1 MPLGSKGV
9 SSSIE
14 ASSQMSASAVMIR
27 VAIVDDHPVIS
38 EGLSRILSAEIDI
51 ELTGVAANVAEALAL
66 VERQRPH
73 VVLMDYLLPDG
84 DGVEATKKILK
95 RWPET
100 KILLLTGSDVP
111 DVHILAF
118 AAGCVGFL
126 AKNRPW
132 GEVVGAVRAASRG
145 QSVMRADELTDLLSQ
160 LRHTSDD
167 RGKWLTTREIDV
179 LRLLAVGRTTPDIA
193 ADLFVS
199 AHTVRNH
206 ISSILSK
213 LGAHSKLEAVAV
225 ASRDGVISLDRVRHE
240 GEIATDRTTAAKFH
254 RPRSLRSA

>member
-1 MPLGSKGV
+1 
-9 SSSIE
+9 
-14 ASSQMSASAVMIR
+14 MIR
-27 VAIVDDHPVIS
+27 AAIVDDHPVTS
-38 EGLSRILSAEIDI
+38 EGLSRILSAESDI
-51 ELTGVAANVAEALAL
+51 ELTGVAATVAEALVL
-66 VERQRPH
+66 VERHRPH

-111 DVHILAF
+111 DVHVLAF

-132 GEVVGAVRAASRG
+132 GEVVAAVRAASRG
-145 QSVMRADELTDLLSQ
+145 QSVLRADELTDLLTQ
-160 LRHTSDD
+160 LGHTTND
-167 RGKWLTTREIDV
+167 RSKWLTARESDV
-179 LRLLAVGRTTPDIA
+179 LRLLAVGRTTASIA
-193 ADLFVS
+193 DELFLS
-199 AHTVRNH
+199 THTVRNH

-225 ASRDGVISLDRVRHE
+225 AARDGLISFENARHE
-240 GEIATDRTTAAKFH
+240 SAIATAGTTAA
-254 RPRSLRSA
+254 S

>member
-1 MPLGSKGV
+1 MSDACAAGV
-9 SSSIE
+9 E
-14 ASSQMSASAVMIR
+14 DGATIR

-38 EGLSRILSAEIDI
+38 EGIHRILSAEVDI
-51 ELTGVAANVAEALAL
+51 ELTGTASNVTEALEL
-66 VERQRPH
+66 IERRRPH

-84 DGVEATKKILK
+84 NGVEATKKILS

-100 KILLLTGSDVP
+100 KVLMMSGSEVP

-118 AAGCVGFL
+118 ASGCVGFL

-145 QSVMRADELTDLLSQ
+145 QSVLRADELNDLLTQ
-160 LRHTSDD
+160 LGHTTND
-167 RGKWLTTREIDV
+167 RSKWLTARESDV
-179 LRLLAVGRTTPDIA
+179 LRLLAVGRTTASIA
-193 ADLFVS
+193 NELFLS
-199 AHTVRNH
+199 THTVRNH

-225 ASRDGVISLDRVRHE
+225 AARDGLISFENARHE
-240 GEIATDRTTAAKFH
+240 SAIAATATTIA
-254 RPRSLRSA
+254 S

>member
-1 MPLGSKGV
+1 MSDACASGV
-9 SSSIE
+9 E
-14 ASSQMSASAVMIR
+14 EGATIR

-38 EGLSRILSAEIDI
+38 EGIHRILSAEVDI
-51 ELTGVAANVAEALAL
+51 ELTGTASNVTEALEL
-66 VERQRPH
+66 IERRRPH

-84 DGVEATKKILK
+84 NGVEATKKILS

-100 KILLLTGSDVP
+100 KVLMMSGSEVP

-118 AAGCVGFL
+118 ASGCVGFL

-145 QSVMRADELTDLLSQ
+145 QSVLRADELTDLLAQ
-160 LRHTSDD
+160 LGHTTNERND
-167 RGKWLTTREIDV
+167 RSKWLTARESDV
-179 LRLLAVGRTTPDIA
+179 LRLLAVGRTTASIA
-193 ADLFVS
+193 NELFLS
-199 AHTVRNH
+199 THTVRNH

-225 ASRDGVISLDRVRHE
+225 AARDGLISFENARHE
-240 GEIATDRTTAAKFH
+240 NAIATAATTIA
-254 RPRSLRSA
+254 S

>member
-1 MPLGSKGV
+1 MSEEPVIRVVAIDEPALDVPDISD
-9 SSSIE
+9 SSGGNES
-14 ASSQMSASAVMIR
+14 MIR
-27 VAIVDDHPVIS
+27 ALIVDDHPVIS
-38 EGLSRILSAEIDI
+38 EGICRILSAEPDI
-51 ELTGVAANVAEALAL
+51 EVAGTASNVFDAL
-66 VERQRPH
+66 VMVERHRPH

-100 KILLLTGSDVP
+100 KILMMSGSEVT

-145 QSVMRADELTDLLSQ
+145 QSVMRADELSDLLTQ
-160 LRHTSDD
+160 LRHTTNN
-167 RGKWLTTREIDV
+167 RGKSLTARELDV
-179 LRLLAVGRTTPDIA
+179 LRLLAVGRTTSAIA
-193 ADLFVS
+193 AELFVS

-225 ASRDGVISLDRVRHE
+225 AVRDGVISLQRVRH
-240 GEIATDRTTAAKFH
+240 
-254 RPRSLRSA
+254 

>member
-1 MPLGSKGV
+1 V
-9 SSSIE
+9 SDTKDQSVGNESIIR
-14 ASSQMSASAVMIR
+14 AV
-27 VAIVDDHPVIS
+27 IVDDHPVIS
-38 EGLSRILSAEIDI
+38 EGLFRILSAEADI
-51 ELTGVAANVAEALAL
+51 ELAGTASKVIDAL
-66 VERQRPH
+66 VMVERHRPH

-100 KILLLTGSDVP
+100 KVLMMSGSEVP

-145 QSVMRADELTDLLSQ
+145 ESVIRADDFADLLTQ
-160 LRHTSDD
+160 LGRTTNGPSKRLTS
-167 RGKWLTTREIDV
+167 REIDV
-179 LRLLAVGRTTPDIA
+179 LQLLAVGRTTPAIA

-206 ISSILSK
+206 VSNILSK
-213 LGAHSKLEAVAV
+213 LDAHSKLEAVAV
-225 ASRDGVISLDRVRHE
+225 AVRDGVISLERVRH
-240 GEIATDRTTAAKFH
+240 
-254 RPRSLRSA
+254 

>member
-1 MPLGSKGV
+1 MSDARASGV
-9 SSSIE
+9 
-14 ASSQMSASAVMIR
+14 ASGATIR
-27 VAIVDDHPVIS
+27 IAIVDDHPVIS
-38 EGLSRILSAEIDI
+38 EGIYRILSAETDI
-51 ELTGVAANVAEALAL
+51 ELAGTAKNVAEALAL
-66 VERQRPH
+66 VERYRPH

-84 DGVEATKKILK
+84 NGVEATKKILS

-100 KILLLTGSDVP
+100 KVLMMSGSEVP

-132 GEVVGAVRAASRG
+132 GEVVAAVRAASRG
-145 QSVMRADELTDLLSQ
+145 QSVLRVDELTDLLTQ
-160 LRHTSDD
+160 LGHTTNE
-167 RGKWLTTREIDV
+167 RTKWLTARENDV
-179 LRLLAVGRTTPDIA
+179 LRLLAVGRTTASIA
-193 ADLFVS
+193 GELFLS

-225 ASRDGVISLDRVRHE
+225 AARDGLISFENVRHE
-240 GEIATDRTTAAKFH
+240 SAIATAGTTTA
-254 RPRSLRSA
+254 S

>member
-1 MPLGSKGV
+1 MSDVCAAGV
-9 SSSIE
+9 E
-14 ASSQMSASAVMIR
+14 DGATIR

-38 EGLSRILSAEIDI
+38 EGIHRILSAEVDI
-51 ELTGVAANVAEALAL
+51 ELTGTASNVTEALEL
-66 VERQRPH
+66 IERRRPH

-84 DGVEATKKILK
+84 NGVEATKKILS

-100 KILLLTGSDVP
+100 KVLMMSGSEVP

-118 AAGCVGFL
+118 ASGCVGFL

-145 QSVMRADELTDLLSQ
+145 QSVLRADELNDLLTQ
-160 LRHTSDD
+160 LGHTTND
-167 RGKWLTTREIDV
+167 RSKWLTARESDV
-179 LRLLAVGRTTPDIA
+179 LRLLAVGRTTASIA
-193 ADLFVS
+193 NELFLS
-199 AHTVRNH
+199 THTVRNH

-225 ASRDGVISLDRVRHE
+225 AARDGLISFENARHE
-240 GEIATDRTTAAKFH
+240 SAIAATATTIA
-254 RPRSLRSA
+254 S

>member
-1 MPLGSKGV
+1 MSDACAAGV
-9 SSSIE
+9 E
-14 ASSQMSASAVMIR
+14 DGATIR

-38 EGLSRILSAEIDI
+38 EGIHRILSAEADI
-51 ELTGVAANVAEALAL
+51 ELTGTASNVTEALEL
-66 VERQRPH
+66 IERRRPH

-84 DGVEATKKILK
+84 NGVEATKKILS

-100 KILLLTGSDVP
+100 KVLMMSGSEVP

-118 AAGCVGFL
+118 ASGCVGFL

-145 QSVMRADELTDLLSQ
+145 QSVLRADELNDLLTQ
-160 LRHTSDD
+160 LGHTTND
-167 RGKWLTTREIDV
+167 RSKWLTARESDV
-179 LRLLAVGRTTPDIA
+179 LRLLAVGRTTASIA
-193 ADLFVS
+193 NELFLS
-199 AHTVRNH
+199 THTVRNH

-225 ASRDGVISLDRVRHE
+225 AARDGLISFENARHE
-240 GEIATDRTTAAKFH
+240 SAIAATATTIA
-254 RPRSLRSA
+254 S

>member
-1 MPLGSKGV
+1 MKLSERDV
-9 SSSIE
+9 
-14 ASSQMSASAVMIR
+14 IR
-27 VAIVDDHPVIS
+27 VAIVDDHPVTS
-38 EGLSRILSAEIDI
+38 EGLSRILSAESDI
-51 ELTGVAANVAEALAL
+51 ELTGVASTVAEALAL
-66 VERQRPH
+66 VEHYRPH

-95 RWPET
+95 SWPDT
-100 KILLLTGSDVP
+100 KILLMTGSDVP

-145 QSVMRADELTDLLSQ
+145 QSVVRADELSDLLAHLS
-160 LRHTSDD
+160 HTTNG
-167 RGKWLTTREIDV
+167 RGQWLTTREIDV
-179 LRLLAVGRTTPDIA
+179 LRLLALGRTTPDIA
-193 ADLFVS
+193 AELFVS

-225 ASRDGVISLDRVRHE
+225 AARDGVISLERMRHE
-240 GEIATDRTTAAKFH
+240 DGIASAPTTA
-254 RPRSLRSA
+254 

>member
-1 MPLGSKGV
+1 
-9 SSSIE
+9 
-14 ASSQMSASAVMIR
+14 MS
-27 VAIVDDHPVIS
+27 
-38 EGLSRILSAEIDI
+38 
-51 ELTGVAANVAEALAL
+51 
-66 VERQRPH
+66 
-73 VVLMDYLLPDG
+73 
-84 DGVEATKKILK
+84 
-95 RWPET
+95 
-100 KILLLTGSDVP
+100 GSDVP

-145 QSVMRADELTDLLSQ
+145 QSVVRADELSDLLAHLS
-160 LRHTSDD
+160 HTTSG

-179 LRLLAVGRTTPDIA
+179 LRLLALGRTTPDIA
-193 ADLFVS
+193 AELFVS

-225 ASRDGVISLDRVRHE
+225 AARDGVISLERTRHE
-240 GEIATDRTTAAKFH
+240 DGIAGARTTVAKFR
-254 RPRSLRSA
+254 RPPSQRSKSA